1 MMRYWLIKAEDDTQ
15 AYLGRYELEQVVILC
30 KNCKYRD
37 GRTCTWNKAPVLNPF
52 DFCSRGV
59 KKDEE

>member
-1 MMRYWLIKAEDDTQ
+1 MRYWLIKAEDEMQ
-15 AYLGRYELEQVVILC
+15 ANLGRYELVQPVVKC
-30 KNCKYRD
+30 KDCKYRD
-37 GRTCTWNKAPVLNPF
+37 HRTCTWNKAPVIDPR